1 MVSQCNYDSKH
12 RSNHSPLICWRSTL
26 RQICWEPQWICL
38 NIYPGEEVSWV
49 LARGFFYVFVCSFC
63 FLLVFGS
70 CICLM
75 MYVLYMI
82 YDLHDVIFKDWH
94 SDAFLVMYAVCR
106 LLFSFFCSLISS
118 GSWNSATCLDL
129 VRCGCRRPPEAQDTS
144 GGGVGILWISE
155 DTNQGC
161 LILMAEIQ
169 VTTWN
174 VPKPIIGIESMR

>member
-1 MVSQCNYDSKH
+1 MIQNTD
-12 RSNHSPLICWRSTL
+12 LITAPWSVEGQPWGRFVGNLSGFA
-26 RQICWEPQWICL
+26 WIYTPVKRL
-38 NIYPGEEVSWV
+38 VGFWLEV
-49 LARGFFYVFVCSFC
+49 FFYVFVCSFC